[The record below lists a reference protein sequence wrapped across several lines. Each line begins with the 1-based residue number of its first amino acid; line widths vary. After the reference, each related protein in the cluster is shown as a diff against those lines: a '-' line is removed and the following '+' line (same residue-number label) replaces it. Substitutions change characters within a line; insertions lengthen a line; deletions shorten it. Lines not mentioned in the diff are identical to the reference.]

1 MKKLRFTALLLILIL
16 LCGCQ
21 NKPTASPSVTE
32 TPTTTLSPTPAPEP
46 DYAFSVNT
54 DERFQVIDGFGAGY
68 TWYADQILDHGH
80 ADEVFNLLFGEGGM
94 TILRFKNEYGY
105 TNFENSVKT
114 NLAFYEGAKKYADAR
129 GEEVTVLYTSWSP
142 AGGTKSNGSV
152 NGHGTLT
159 KDADGRYEYGK
170 FAKWWTE
177 AVQAYRDK
185 GLPVDV
191 VSIQNE
197 CDYAVT
203 YDGCEFDPQ
212 EGKNASY
219 AKAYLATYAAFQD
232 AFGTDIPKMVAP
244 ETMTCAATQIK
255 VYLAEILKEAPE
267 SIYAVA
273 HHLYDGGTSTDKP
286 DNCSYDSFSTNL
298 RSLKDYAQTYGYRLW
313 QTEFYR
319 GTVLQT
325 VNMINNVLTVEN
337 ANAYIYWGGVWS
349 SDVTDT
355 LETNTLI
362 PISRAMSQKDGMTG
376 YKLTGAYYAM
386 RHFSEYIRPGYIRV
400 SASFSCLSDEPVSGL
415 RQSCFISPDGKRL
428 VSVLINNSAKDIL
441 VDAKSL
447 TGSATI
453 VRQSVFTDGFTADMM
468 YRDLGQ
474 VPSDGLLT
482 IPAGSVTTVVTD
494 R

>member
-1 MKKLRFTALLLILIL
+1 MRKMRLPALLLSLTL
-16 LCGCQ
+16 LCGCTQ
-21 NKPTASPSVTE
+21 KPTAAPSATG
-32 TPTTTLSPTPAPEP
+32 TPTPTPTPVPEP
-46 DYAFSVNT
+46 NYSFSVNT
-54 DERFQVIDGFGAGY
+54 DERFQEIDGFGAGY

-105 TNFENSVKT
+105 TKFETSAQT

-152 NGHGTLT
+152 NGHGTLI
-159 KDADGRYEYGK
+159 KDADGQFVYDK
-170 FAKWWTE
+170 FAAWWTE
-177 AVQAYRDK
+177 GVAAYREK
-185 GLPVDV
+185 GIPVDV

-212 EGKNASY
+212 EGNNASY
-219 AKAYLATYAAFQD
+219 AKAFLATYAAFQE
-232 AFGTDIPKMVAP
+232 AFGPDIPKMIAP
-244 ETMTCAATQIK
+244 ETMTCSATRIK
-255 VYLAEILKEAPE
+255 MYLAEILEKAPE

-286 DNCSYDSFSTNL
+286 DNCSYDSFNTNL
-298 RSLKDYAQTYGYRLW
+298 RQLKDYAGPKGYRLW

-319 GTVLQT
+319 GTALQT

-349 SDVTDT
+349 SDVTNDM
-355 LETNTLI
+355 ETNTLI
-362 PISRAMSQKDGMTG
+362 PLSRAMSQKDGMTG

-400 SASFSCLSDEPVSGL
+400 QSSFSLVSGEPVSGL
-415 RQSCFISPDGKRL
+415 RQSSFISPDGKRI
-428 VSVLINNSAKDIL
+428 VSVLINNSASDLLIDL
-441 VDAKSL
+441 DSL
-447 TGSATI
+447 KGSSSL
-453 VRQSVFTDGFTADMM
+453 VRQSVFTAGFTADMM
-468 YRDLGQ
+468 YKDLGS
-474 VPSDGLLT
+474 VPADGLLN